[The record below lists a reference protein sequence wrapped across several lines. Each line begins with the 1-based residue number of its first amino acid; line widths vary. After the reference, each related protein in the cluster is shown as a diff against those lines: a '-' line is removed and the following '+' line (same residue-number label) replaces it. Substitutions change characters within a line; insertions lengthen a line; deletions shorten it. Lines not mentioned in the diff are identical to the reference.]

1 MAYAVASR
9 LLYVGWVGFALRREE
24 RTQYFTRTFGVARGF
39 RRFRLWTMIVMRNDA
54 ASLILTCILTRNTL
68 NIGIP
73 PVVEWLAG
81 GALIVIGFGT
91 KEWAARTLGNDAYYW
106 HNFFEPGSHA
116 APDPPGPYRYIQN
129 PMYTIG
135 YLHAYGLAIV
145 LDSAWGLAR
154 HDFRAGGNPRIPSAG
169 RTAALRTTHCCCG
182 VTRVAFSFSNSL
194 SSTGIR
200 SALPVSQP
208 ERIRRMT
215 PFLSMITVWGM
226 PPTL

>member
-1 MAYAVASR
+1 MTNWAGPVVAYAVASR
-9 LLYVGWVGFALRREE
+9 LVYVGWVGFALRREE
-24 RTQYFTRTFGVARGF
+24 RTQYFTRTFGVERGF

-116 APDPPGPYRYIQN
+116 APNPPGPYRYIKN

-145 LDSAWGLAR
+145 FDSAWGLVVTLFAQLGILAFHR
-154 HDFRAGGNPRIPSAG
+154 LVEQPHYERLTVAAASPGSPSPSA
-169 RTAALRTTHCCCG
+169 
-182 VTRVAFSFSNSL
+182 TR
-194 SSTGIR
+194 
-200 SALPVSQP
+200 
-208 ERIRRMT
+208 
-215 PFLSMITVWGM
+215 
-226 PPTL
+226 